1 MADRYSDIV
10 NSPVG
15 KQVAGRLGLPR
26 PTVLRRFVPGQAIV
40 PGPVFVGAVGPTS
53 DLETVLKRA
62 RVPEVVTREG
72 EGGKLGAIVVDAT
85 AAGAPTDLHAVYAAL
100 NANLRALLPS
110 ARVIVIGRRAEA
122 DDDPA
127 VAATRQAI
135 DGLVRSLA
143 KEMRLGGTVNRLEL
157 VGDLPVDSVAVESA
171 LRFLLSGKAAYVDG
185 QPVVLG
191 PSDAPAPAS
200 WDKPLDGKVAVV
212 TGAARGIGA
221 AIATTLARDG
231 ATVVCADLPLAGENL
246 AKVANRIGG
255 TTLQLD
261 ITADTAPQLLV
272 EHLRERHGGVD
283 VVVHNAGITK
293 DKLLANMKPEQ
304 WDAVI
309 AVNLSSQL
317 RINAALIES
326 GVLHDQSRIV
336 SLSSTTGLA
345 GNRGQTNYG
354 ATKAGILGMVRATA
368 RQLAPTG
375 STINAVLPGL
385 IDTDMIRTMPLA
397 TREVARRLNSLQQ
410 AGLPSD
416 VAEGVAWLASPGAGA
431 VNGQF
436 LRVCGQNM
444 LGA

>member
-1 MADRYSDIV
+1 MADRYSDFA
-10 NSPVG
+10 NSSIG
-15 KQVAGRLGLPR
+15 KQVTGRLGLPR
-26 PTVLRRFVPGQAIV
+26 PTVLRRFVPGQAIL
-40 PGPVFVGAVGPTS
+40 PGPVLVGAVGPTS

-72 EGGKLGAIVVDAT
+72 EGGKLGAIVVDASG
-85 AAGAPTDLHAVYAAL
+85 AAAPTDLHAVYAVL
-100 NANLRALLPS
+100 SANLRALLPS
-110 ARVIVIGRRAEA
+110 ARVIVIGRKATDGDE
-122 DDDPA
+122 PA

-143 KEMRLGGTVNRLEL
+143 KETRLGATVNRLEL
-157 VGDLPVDSVAVESA
+157 TGDLPVDSVAVESA
-171 LRFLLSGKAAYVDG
+171 LRFLLSGKSAYVDG
-185 QPVVLG
+185 QPIVLG
-191 PSDAPAPAS
+191 PDDSPAPAS
-200 WDKPLDGKVAVV
+200 WDKPLEGKVAVV

-261 ITADTAPQLLV
+261 ITAEGAPQLLV
-272 EHLRERHGGVD
+272 DHLRERHGGVD
-283 VVVHNAGITK
+283 VIVHNAGITK

-317 RINAALIES
+317 RINAALIE
-326 GVLHDQSRIV
+326 GEVLRPQSRIV

-368 RQLAPTG
+368 KQLAPNQ

-385 IDTDMIRTMPLA
+385 IDTDMIQTMPLA

-410 AGLPSD
+410 AGLPLD

-431 VNGQF
+431 VNGQY